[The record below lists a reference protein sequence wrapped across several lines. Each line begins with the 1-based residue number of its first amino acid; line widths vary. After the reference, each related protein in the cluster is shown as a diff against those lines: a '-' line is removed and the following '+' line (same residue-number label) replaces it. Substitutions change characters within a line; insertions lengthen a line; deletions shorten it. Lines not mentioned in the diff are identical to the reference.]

1 MTEQDLNINNYNY
14 NELLKLFSIKNNS
27 FDDDLLT
34 TKIIQIKTH
43 LPKYYTFYFKAY
55 KIISIINK
63 LCNDKLIFHNN
74 PQDIESC
81 VNKLKLIDAFE
92 TQSIHNIINL
102 LGLSYTQLSNNIL
115 ITNPANLNIKEQ
127 IKTNMIDNTVNNPV
141 APGALNSIKRI
152 TQSLNLNLNSCF
164 RHNYY
169 SSNPCD
175 FQYML
180 PVEIKNVVSLRLA
193 SIEIPNTWYL
203 FSAAKKNNIF
213 YIEINNS
220 GVITEYQ
227 IIIPDGNY
235 DDVSLTGYLNTTYF
249 YLSGNTDDLSNIQ
262 FSILPYNFKSNF
274 EIVGIHPDK
283 FCITVMF
290 LKDLNQNMM
299 NTFGWTIGFRLAN
312 YKNITSGIYSEGLFD
327 GGGDRYIYM
336 SVDDYQYNNNT
347 LNIVCFDKSI
357 LDKNIIA
364 KIPMINGKLSLI
376 IDDNTSL
383 LTKTRKYNGPVNIRN
398 LNIKILDQFGS
409 IIDLNNMDFSFT
421 FELEILYEGFN
432 FKDINA

>member
-34 TKIIQIKTH
+34 TKIIQIKTYF
-43 LPKYYTFYFKAY
+43 PNYYTFYFKAY